1 MDGLSGAV
9 YGVKCLMRKRN
20 RGFTLIEL
28 MIVVS
33 IIGILASI
41 AIPSFERLLLHS
53 KRAELPLNLNAI
65 AIAEIAYFSEW
76 DLYTSCALAPTNVP
90 GRIRVDF
97 PPAVATN
104 SGDWGRLGW
113 LPDGKVIGQYGVTAS
128 GTTLSTA
135 TFTGNGYSDLDTDGN
150 YAHYT
155 VNPQQQPWMVT
166 AQNIY

>member
-9 YGVKCLMRKRN
+9 YGVKCLMRQRN

-41 AIPSFERLLLHS
+41 AIPGFERMMLHS

-76 DLYTSCALAPTNVP
+76 DLYTSCAPQPPSVP

-97 PPAVATN
+97 PPNVSGN

-113 LPDGKVIGQYGVTAS
+113 LPDGRVHGQYAVTAT
-128 GTTLSTA
+128 GTTSSTA
-135 TFTGNGYSDLDTDGN
+135 TFTANGYSDLEGDGN
-150 YAHYT
+150 FAHYT
-155 VNPQQQPWMVT
+155 VNPLQQPWMVT
-166 AQNIY
+166 ASNIY